1 MQSTPQQG
9 VNNQAAHLMS
19 RMQQQRLQLPNPTLS
34 PSMKGKLLMNQLQQ
48 QHAMMANQSRLAE
61 YYNMLKFN
69 MEQERLKKA
78 QIEQQEKL
86 QQFHQKMLL
95 NSMLQRQNP
104 MVSDFSTREINLFI
118 H

>member
-1 MQSTPQQG
+1 MIKSENMQSAQQQN
-9 VNNQAAHLMS
+9 VNNPAVHLMS
-19 RMQQQRLQLPNPTLS
+19 RIQQQGLQLPNPTLS
-34 PSMKGKLLMNQLQQ
+34 PTIKGKLLMNQLQQ
-48 QHAMMANQSRLAE
+48 QHAIMANQSRLAE

-104 MVSDFSTREINLFI
+104 MVCVE
-118 H
+118 

>member
-1 MQSTPQQG
+1 
-9 VNNQAAHLMS
+9 
-19 RMQQQRLQLPNPTLS
+19 
-34 PSMKGKLLMNQLQQ
+34 MNQLQQ

-118 H
+118 HWLYYI